1 MKLKSTVF
9 LTIAF
14 LTIQLFLFFQSNL
27 DHNLQIQFIDVGQG
41 DSILITTPNK
51 QLILID
57 GGPDT
62 NSNLET
68 VIGSKFFFAP
78 CTINTIIATHPH
90 ADHINGL
97 TKILESCDVAN
108 IFLTNT
114 YYKSQDYVDFLQ
126 KVKDEN
132 ATVKY
137 VEAKDKFTVDGVSF
151 LVLWPNYSILRGD
164 TNLNCSTLQTCT
176 TPTCSDKTMYDLL
189 STSPVECENPNY
201 VSIVLKMTYKNFD
214 TLLTGD
220 AEEPIL
226 EKLNLKEKIEVLK
239 VPHHGASDSLD
250 KALIDKISP
259 YIAVISAGTNNVY
272 KHPHTQV
279 LGAYS
284 DRKITTLQ
292 TNQKG
297 TITIK
302 SDGDKFWVE

>member
-9 LTIAF
+9 LAIAF
-14 LTIQLFLFFQSNL
+14 LIIQLFLFLQSNS

-62 NSNLET
+62 NSNLES
-68 VIGSKFFFAP
+68 VIGSKFFFSA
-78 CTINTIIATHPH
+78 CTINTIVATHPH

-97 TKILESCDVAN
+97 TKILESCEVSN
-108 IFLTNT
+108 IFLTNM
-114 YYKSQDYVDFLQ
+114 YYENPDYVDFLQ

-137 VEAKDKFTVDGVSF
+137 VETNDKFTIDGVSF
-151 LVLWPNYSILRGD
+151 LVLWPDYKVLKDSAI
-164 TNLNCSTLQTCT
+164 LNCPTLQTCT
-176 TPTCSDKTMYDLL
+176 TPTCLDKTMYDLL
-189 STSPVECENPNY
+189 STSPVNCKNPNY

-259 YIAVISAGTNNVY
+259 YIAVISAGKNNVY

-292 TNQKG
+292 TDEKG
-297 TITIK
+297 TISIK